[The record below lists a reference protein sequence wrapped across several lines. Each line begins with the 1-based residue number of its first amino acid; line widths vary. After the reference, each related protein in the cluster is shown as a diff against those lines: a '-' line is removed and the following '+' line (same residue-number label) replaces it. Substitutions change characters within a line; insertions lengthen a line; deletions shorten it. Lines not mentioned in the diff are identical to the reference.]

1 MTILVAVIIFGN
13 TSQQERC
20 AEHTALRPK
29 GPCCAAQQIRLLNV
43 RFGSGVTDL
52 RYPRHVRFYPD
63 SDRIVALRLVT
74 RPATSE
80 QSAFRCTSKSQT
92 PFLA

>member
-29 GPCCAAQQIRLLNV
+29 GPCCAAQQIRPLNV
-43 RFGSGVTDL
+43 RYGSITSFSTPSDHVGSYPNNDQPGDPLSRSKRAMNRLTHCNKFGE
-52 RYPRHVRFYPD
+52 
-63 SDRIVALRLVT
+63 I
-74 RPATSE
+74 
-80 QSAFRCTSKSQT
+80 
-92 PFLA
+92 